1 MAAIKQIVLD
11 VLKPHSPSIID
22 LTCALSDINGIDG
35 VNASVIEMD
44 KEVETV
50 KLTIN
55 GDDINYLKIENVI
68 ETMGGSIHSVDK
80 VSAGLKFVREE
91 SIHQDSNR

>member
-22 LTCALSDINGIDG
+22 LTCALSDIIGIDG

-44 KEVETV
+44 KEVETI
-50 KLTIN
+50 KLTIA
-55 GDDINYLKIENVI
+55 GDDINYFEIEKVI

-80 VSAGLKFVREE
+80 VAAGLKFVKEE
-91 SIHQDSNR
+91 SIHQDRNR

>member
-22 LTCALSDINGIDG
+22 LTSALSDINGVDG

-50 KLTIN
+50 KLTIA
-55 GDDINYLKIENVI
+55 GDNIIYPEIEHVI

-80 VSAGLKFVREE
+80 VSAGLKLIKEE
-91 SIHQDSNR
+91 TSHQDNNK

>member
-1 MAAIKQIVLD
+1 MGKIRQIVLD

-22 LTCALSDINGIDG
+22 LTCILSDIEGIDG
-35 VNASVIEMD
+35 VNSSVIEMD

-50 KLTIN
+50 KLTIV
-55 GDDINYLKIENVI
+55 GDDINHLKVESVI

-80 VSAGLKFVREE
+80 VSAGLKLVKEE
-91 SIHQDSNR
+91 SIHQDR